1 MHNAPDSFT
10 NDDTCLIDENYDD
23 GMDTFSSVTPP
34 PPYNIPPPPYAP

>member
-23 GMDTFSSVTPP
+23 RSDFNNLTPP
-34 PPYNIPPPPYAP
+34 PPYNVPPPPYTP